1 MIEGTVNGHREAVVE
16 ITILG
21 LADQRERVTCVVD
34 TGYDGALTLPAE
46 VASSLGLPSMGSG
59 RSMLGDGSWTNHRSY
74 EAFVRL
80 NGASRRVIVDEAETM
95 PMLGMRLLEG
105 HELRI
110 DVVTGGRVSIS
121 RLPDFAT
128 G

>member
-1 MIEGTVNGHREAVVE
+1 VIEGTVNDHREAVVE

-46 VASSLGLPSMGSG
+46 IASSLGLPSMGAG
-59 RSMLGDGSWTNHRSY
+59 RSMLGDGSWTNYRSY

-80 NGASRRVIVDEAETM
+80 EWHCTPSDRGRSGDDATARYGAPQR
-95 PMLGMRLLEG
+95 P
-105 HELRI
+105 
-110 DVVTGGRVSIS
+110 
-121 RLPDFAT
+121 
-128 G
+128 